1 MKLYTD
7 TVSSLLWEILNKLMK
22 IKELESF
29 QLVGGTS
36 LSLLLGHR
44 ISDDIDFFTDADYNT
59 VDFKVIDKRLFESF
73 KYVSFLFEGNSSIG
87 KSYFIGNIEDEMIKV
102 DMFYT
107 EAFIFPHIEYNGLRI
122 SSLEEI
128 IAMKLEVICNGGRK
142 KDFWDIHE
150 LMEHFSWKEM
160 LSFYERRYPYGSS
173 QKEVINQLT
182 DFDSADSDFD
192 PKCLKGK
199 YWELI
204 KLDIEDSINENFH

>member
-1 MKLYTD
+1 MKIFTD

-36 LSLLLGHR
+36 LGLLLGHR
-44 ISDDIDFFTDADYNT
+44 ISVDIDFFTDAEYNT
-59 VDFKVIDKRLFESF
+59 IDFKAIDKRLKESF
-73 KYVSFLFEGNSSIG
+73 KYVSFVFEGNSSIG
-87 KSYFIGNIEDEMIKV
+87 KSYFIGNSEDETVKV

-107 EAFIFPHIEYNGLRI
+107 ESFAFPQIEYNGLRL
-122 SSLEEI
+122 SQLEEI
-128 IAMKLEVICNGGRK
+128 VAMKLEVISNSGRK

-160 LSFYERRYPYGSS
+160 LSFYKRRYPYGHSLE
-173 QKEVINQLT
+173 EVINKLT
-182 DFDSADSDFD
+182 DFISADSDFD

-204 KLDIEDSINENFH
+204 KLDIEDSIKENLR